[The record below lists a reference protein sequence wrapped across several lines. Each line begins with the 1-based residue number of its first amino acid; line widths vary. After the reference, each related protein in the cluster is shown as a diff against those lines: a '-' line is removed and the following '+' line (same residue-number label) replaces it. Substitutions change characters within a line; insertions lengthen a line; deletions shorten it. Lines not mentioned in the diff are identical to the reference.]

1 MKHFYWNCDLA
12 IIQLANTLEQVR
24 LQLGHGLFAAT
35 ASAAAPAS
43 KWALLIGSHWIP
55 CKGGS

>member
-1 MKHFYWNCDLA
+1 MVSQMSEPIVVCRMVDTA
-12 IIQLANTLEQVR
+12 
-24 LQLGHGLFAAT
+24 GLFAAT

-43 KWALLIGSHWIP
+43 KWALLTGGHWIP